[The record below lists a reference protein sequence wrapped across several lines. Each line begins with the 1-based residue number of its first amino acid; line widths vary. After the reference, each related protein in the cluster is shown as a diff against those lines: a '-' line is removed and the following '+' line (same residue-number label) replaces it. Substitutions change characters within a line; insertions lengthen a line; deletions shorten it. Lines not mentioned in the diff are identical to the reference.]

1 MELCTDSWI
10 SAWTNANWLDDNNV
24 IDIVKL
30 DNYIFILLEN
40 KLHQHDSSIGVM
52 TNEYD
57 LINEL
62 NMVRDGKNI
71 IPWPS
76 NGIRSPS
83 ASIALLND
91 GSGVMSVL
99 DPMISGLY
107 SQKMDLVSSPSG
119 TEMNSVIQIG
129 DKVFVALGILLM
141 SLIHQFG
148 NG

>member
-1 MELCTDSWI
+1 MVFALENYAQDSWI

-62 NMVRDGKNI
+62 NMARDG
-71 IPWPS
+71 
-76 NGIRSPS
+76 
-83 ASIALLND
+83 
-91 GSGVMSVL
+91 
-99 DPMISGLY
+99 
-107 SQKMDLVSSPSG
+107 
-119 TEMNSVIQIG
+119 VILFHGHPTAYVHLQ
-129 DKVFVALGILLM
+129 LQ
-141 SLIHQFG
+141 SHY
-148 NG
+148 